1 MTPPKLDC
9 LSNTTEN
16 RSSNTYAFLTSGS
29 LALCD
34 ATVPNHEPLGP
45 LRYQSTRRVVPS
57 NVPPG

>member
-45 LRYQSTRRVVPS
+45 LR
-57 NVPPG
+57 